1 MSKYIGPHT
10 SASGGAFNAA
20 IEAKSLKAKAF
31 ALFTKSQKQWSAKP
45 LTSLDIKNFE
55 KELKNSGISPDYVLP
70 HDSYL
75 INMGNPEEEMRT
87 KSKEAFLEEMKRV
100 EALGLKLLNFHPG
113 SHLKKIS
120 IEESLD
126 YVAEGVQYA
135 LDNTKSAI
143 AVIET
148 TAGQGTN
155 LGFDFKHLKRI
166 IDAVSD
172 KKRVG
177 VCIDTCHIFAAG
189 YDIRTEDSFNQ
200 TMDLFDKE
208 IGFEYLKGMHLNDS
222 KTDFKSKVDRHESL
236 GKGFIGI
243 DAFKF
248 IMNDS
253 RFDNIPL
260 ILETPDE
267 TIWADEIKMLYSFI
281 K

>member
-1 MSKYIGPHT
+1 MKKYVGPHT
-10 SASGGAFNAA
+10 SSSGGAFNAA
-20 IEAKSLKAKAF
+20 IEAKSLKATAF
-31 ALFTKSQKQWSAKP
+31 ALFTKSQKQWSGKP
-45 LTSLDIKNFE
+45 LTQSDVKIFE
-55 KELKNSGISPDYVLP
+55 KELKNAGISPNYVLT

-75 INMGNPEEEMRT
+75 INMGSPEEEMRI
-87 KSKEAFLEEMKRV
+87 KSKEAFLDEMKRV
-100 EALGLKLLNFHPG
+100 ETLGLKLLNFHPG

-189 YDIRTEDSFNQ
+189 YDIRTEDAFNK
-200 TMDLFDKE
+200 TMELFDKE

-222 KTDFKSKVDRHESL
+222 KTDFKSKVDRHESI
-236 GKGFIGI
+236 GKGFIGA
-243 DAFKF
+243 DTFKF

-253 RFDNIPL
+253 RFDNMPL

-267 TIWADEIKMLYSFI
+267 TVWADEIKMLYSFI